1 MSMSPRILSRRD
13 LYLFDTQGF
22 LHVPQ
27 VLTAAEV
34 SELRGLLEDMPS
46 FLQEFS
52 HARRW
57 NNVANLHP
65 RFAALARDARLV
77 DHAFDVIN
85 QPMRLIDT
93 YALRYEP
100 GGSLFMHSG
109 NVQDTVYPD
118 GTHSTLNLAYRSS
131 YHDGKLY
138 TTQVKALVYLST
150 VESEDQG
157 AFCYLHG
164 SHKANFAFPWGEAG
178 LAPGE
183 RLCDSA
189 FPGVGRVLHKAGD
202 VIFLNEALAHG
213 AMRTTVKRSFLS
225 FLYAPAFMAD
235 FVRIHPE
242 RDDIATL
249 GYYDADYEAEAA
261 GANFPVNCEA
271 CTGPNHHDRP
281 AANVPHHPA
290 AAGAARGTSVL

>member
-1 MSMSPRILSRRD
+1 MSTLPRLLSKRD

-27 VLTAAEV
+27 VLTPAEV
-34 SELRGLLEDMPS
+34 SDLQGLLEGQPS
-46 FLQEFS
+46 FLQSFS
-52 HARRW
+52 SARRW
-57 NNVANLHP
+57 NDIAKLHP
-65 RFAALARDARLV
+65 RFAALGSDSRIV
-77 DHAFDVIN
+77 DRAFDVIN

-109 NVQDTVYPD
+109 SVQDTVHSD
-118 GTHSTLNLAYRSS
+118 GTHAALNMAYRAS

-150 VESEDQG
+150 VESEQQG

-164 SHKANFAFPWGEAG
+164 SHKANFAFPWTEAG
-178 LAPGE
+178 LSAGQK
-183 RLCDSA
+183 LCDSS
-189 FPGVGRVLHKAGD
+189 FPGVGRVLHRAGD
-202 VIFLNEALAHG
+202 VILLNEALAHG
-213 AMRTTVKRSFLS
+213 AMRTTVERAFLS

-235 FVRIHPE
+235 FVRLHPQPN
-242 RDDIATL
+242 DLATL

-261 GANFPVNCEA
+261 GSDFPVNCEA
-271 CTGPNHHDRP
+271 CTGPAQHSRQAAP
-281 AANVPHHPA
+281 ARALP
-290 AAGAARGTSVL
+290 